1 MSTFTIGRFIYK
13 EHKETFGQ
21 RLKRIRKAKKLTQ
34 TALAKKVGVA
44 PQYIHLYESGK
55 YRPSLQ
61 MFEWICQALEVSSS
75 ELLGI

>member
-13 EHKETFGQ
+13 ERNETFGQ
-21 RLKRIRKAKKLTQ
+21 RLRRIRKEKKLTQ
-34 TALAKKVGVA
+34 TALAKKVGVD

-61 MFEWICQALEVSSS
+61 MFEWICEALDVTAS
-75 ELLGI
+75 ELLGF